1 MPPVRR
7 PLENR
12 RAGPTV
18 VTSDNGVRIIPRRD
32 CSFCAEHGLA
42 CEMNLVTI
50 RNLTR
55 VSCDS
60 CRAHHNIC
68 PAQGAF
74 RKAKAPK
81 IGEIRRCLKRID
93 QERVADSDFND
104 DDDVVEV
111 LDDAGAQKGGT
122 RPAARRAAKRAKTAI
137 SSAYAELSP
146 LLREDDQTSLIARS
160 RAESSSAAARA
171 PASQERRDARSCF
184 TEVEVVVPRS
194 GQGSRARPRASSSGA
209 GRRFETLLV
218 DATELI
224 SDLIQLVEGKGD
236 DEYKRKYKMYK
247 HGLDAI
253 DARLRVEAA
262 HLGVELPTSQT

>member
-146 LLREDDQTSLIARS
+146 LLQ
-160 RAESSSAAARA
+160 SSSAAARA